1 MEQLAALMALGA
13 ISGLFSGLLGIG
25 GGIII
30 VPAMTLMMPH
40 FGMAGPDLVRIAI
53 ATAMATTVVATFSGV
68 QTHLSRGAVDWT
80 VIGRLAPGIMAGA
93 FAGPLLSEIASS
105 KLLAA
110 LFVGFL
116 FWGARSMA
124 AGRAQH
130 EAAKPLPGILPS
142 TIKGLGIGALCA
154 VLGIGAAPITVPL
167 LCAYLPI
174 QRSIG
179 TSAALGVPLA
189 VTAAAGYFLGETP
202 AATCPEGCTGYVY
215 LAGAAAIAIA
225 MIFTVPVG
233 AYLTHVLPGTPLRL
247 MFAACMVAMALQ
259 MGLKT
264 LPAVDLKAYAAGL
277 RPWLKAPDSDPQPAQ
292 PFWLGEANA
301 AARQARAER

>member
-13 ISGLFSGLLGIG
+13 ISGVFSGLLGIG

-202 AATCPEGCTGYVY
+202 AATCPEG
-215 LAGAAAIAIA
+215 
-225 MIFTVPVG
+225 
-233 AYLTHVLPGTPLRL
+233 
-247 MFAACMVAMALQ
+247 
-259 MGLKT
+259 
-264 LPAVDLKAYAAGL
+264 
-277 RPWLKAPDSDPQPAQ
+277 
-292 PFWLGEANA
+292 
-301 AARQARAER
+301 

>member
-25 GGIII
+25 GGIVI

-68 QTHLSRGAVDWT
+68 QTHLSRRAVDWT

-93 FAGPLLSEIASS
+93 FAGPLLSEIIGS

-116 FWGARSMA
+116 FWGAWSMV
-124 AGRAQH
+124 AGRAQRD
-130 EAAKPLPGILPS
+130 AAKPLPGFLPL

-154 VLGIGAAPITVPL
+154 ILGIGAAPVTVPL
-167 LCAYLPI
+167 LCAFLPV

-179 TSAALGVPLA
+179 TSAALGFPLA

-202 AATCPEGCTGYVY
+202 TATCPSGCAGSVY

-233 AYLTHVLPGTPLRL
+233 AYLTHVLPSKPLRL
-247 MFAACMVAMALQ
+247 LFAALMAAMALQ
-259 MGLKT
+259 MGLKS
-264 LPAVDLKAYAAGL
+264 LPAVDSKAYAASL
-277 RPWLKAPDSDPQPAQ
+277 RAWLKAPDLGPQPAQ
-292 PFWLGEANA
+292 PLWLGEANA
-301 AARQARAER
+301 VARQAGAER